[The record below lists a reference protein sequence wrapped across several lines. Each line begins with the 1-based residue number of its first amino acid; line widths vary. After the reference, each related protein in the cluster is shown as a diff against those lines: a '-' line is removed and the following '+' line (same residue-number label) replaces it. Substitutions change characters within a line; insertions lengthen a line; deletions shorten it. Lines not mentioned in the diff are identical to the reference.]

1 MIQKTIIPAVIRMK
15 FLVLDLE
22 RLLLACLHFS
32 LQYCL
37 LSSIG
42 VPHAGQCLCFVRD
55 GGSSRRN
62 FDKRLTS
69 AAGLFLGS
77 QKVDKFFCGSFQKL
91 LIGS

>member
-1 MIQKTIIPAVIRMK
+1 MIQKTIIPAVMRMK

-42 VPHAGQCLCFVRD
+42 VPHAGQCLCFVSD
-55 GGSSRRN
+55 GASSRRN

-69 AAGLFLGS
+69 TAGLFLRS
-77 QKVDKFFCGSFQKL
+77 QKVGKFLRCSFQKIL
-91 LIGS
+91 VGS